1 MPNLSPAKYRNKFV
15 RVDGVHFHSK
25 WEAEYW
31 LALELAQQDGLIDRL
46 RRQVRYDLVVNSQ
59 KVGRAVIDFA
69 FMRIENNAAR
79 QFHLQDCKGYV
90 RNGTPATALWKLKYA
105 IIEATTGTQVEVITR
120 PRRKDLEDNTLQTF
134 QSRLYSYLAHV
145 PSDRI
150 TSS

>member
-79 QFHLQDCKGYV
+79 L
-90 RNGTPATALWKLKYA
+90 
-105 IIEATTGTQVEVITR
+105 I
-120 PRRKDLEDNTLQTF
+120 
-134 QSRLYSYLAHV
+134 LA
-145 PSDRI
+145 
-150 TSS
+150 